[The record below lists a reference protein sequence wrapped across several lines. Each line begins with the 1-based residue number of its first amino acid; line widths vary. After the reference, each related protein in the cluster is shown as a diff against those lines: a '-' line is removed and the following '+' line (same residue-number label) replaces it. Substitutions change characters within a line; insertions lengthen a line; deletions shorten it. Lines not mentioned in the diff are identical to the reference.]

1 MKVLRLAFAFLFLGN
16 IGLGQQK
23 TLTLAKAQ
31 LKDKIMGGWAGQ
43 TIGVTFGAP
52 MEFRYNGTIINEYQ
66 PVPWYDGYL
75 KKTMLGNPGVYDD
88 LYMDLT
94 FVEVFEK
101 EGLNAPAESHAKAFA
116 NAGYA
121 LWHANQAARYNILHG
136 IMPPASGEWHNNPH
150 ADCID
155 YQIECDFSGLMSPGM
170 PNTASKISDKIGH
183 IMNSGD
189 GYYGG
194 VFLGACYTLAFTS
207 SDIKYIINE
216 ALKTIPKESNYY
228 KCIADVIALHK
239 ANPTD
244 WKKTWYALQDK
255 WAQDIGCPDGVFA
268 PFNIDATLN
277 SAYVVLG
284 LLYGNG
290 DYSQTMEITTRCG
303 QDADCNPS
311 SAGGILGTVLGYSK
325 IPEYWKLGLKEIED
339 IDFKYTT
346 ISLNDVYEIGFK
358 HALQNIERNGGK
370 ISGEKV
376 TISLQA
382 PIPVKMEKSFS
393 GIYPIDK
400 IYVNQSLKDEYS
412 FDFEGTGFV
421 VKGETAKWASESKYE
436 FKVEVNLDGKL
447 LETANL
453 PTSFKDRRHEIAW
466 KYELPKGKHTVKL
479 KMLNPNPELDCRIG
493 EILIY
498 SDQANDF
505 TSQNVYRFGPQKLFP
520 KKN

>member
-1 MKVLRLAFAFLFLGN
+1 
-16 IGLGQQK
+16 
-23 TLTLAKAQ
+23 
-31 LKDKIMGGWAGQ
+31 
-43 TIGVTFGAP
+43 
-52 MEFRYNGTIINEYQ
+52 
-66 PVPWYDGYL
+66 
-75 KKTMLGNPGVYDD
+75 
-88 LYMDLT
+88 
-94 FVEVFEK
+94 
-101 EGLNAPAESHAKAFA
+101 
-116 NAGYA
+116 
-121 LWHANQAARYNILHG
+121 
-136 IMPPASGEWHNNPH
+136 
-150 ADCID
+150 
-155 YQIECDFSGLMSPGM
+155 
-170 PNTASKISDKIGH
+170 
-183 IMNSGD
+183 MNSGD

-194 VFLGACYTLAFTS
+194 VFLGACYTLGFTS
-207 SDIKYIINE
+207 SNIKYIINE

-244 WKKTWYALQDK
+244 WKKTWFALQDK

-290 DYSQTMEITTRCG
+290 DYSETMEITTRCG

-311 SAGGILGTVLGYSK
+311 SAGGILGTILGYSK

-346 ISLNDVYEIGFK
+346 ISLNDVYNIGFK
-358 HALQNIERNGGK
+358 HALENIEKNGGK

-376 TISLQA
+376 TIAVQTPA
-382 PIPVKMEKSFS
+382 TVKMEKSFG

-400 IYVNQSLKDEYS
+400 IYVNTSLKDEYS
-412 FDFEGTGFV
+412 FEFEGTGFV

-436 FKVEVNLDGKL
+436 FKVEVYLDGKL
-447 LETANL
+447 IETANL

-466 KYELPKGKHTVKL
+466 KYEIPKGKHSVKL
-479 KMLNPNPELDCRIG
+479 KMLNPNPGLDCRVS
-493 EILIY
+493 EVLIY
-498 SDQANDF
+498 SNQATDF
-505 TSQNVYRFGPQKLFP
+505 TSQNVYRFGPKKYFP